1 MYRNA
6 GPKVYGF
13 TVTSLLAAG
22 MILVACERE
31 GPGERA
37 GKKIDNA
44 TKQTGEAVKDA
55 GKKIENAGK

>member
-1 MYRNA
+1 MYRKS

-13 TVTSLLAAG
+13 AAASVLAAAL
-22 MILVACERE
+22 ILVACERE
-31 GPGERA
+31 GPAERA